1 MKILSNQTLITYPDN
16 VYNATAVY
24 IHTLEK

>member
-1 MKILSNQTLITYPDN
+1 MKLLSFPALITYPDN